1 MSSTSTID
9 DKFRDRTRQI
19 IILIEINVMNIS
31 VGNPQPYFAISFIFF
46 S

>member
-19 IILIEINVMNIS
+19 IILIEINVMNIA